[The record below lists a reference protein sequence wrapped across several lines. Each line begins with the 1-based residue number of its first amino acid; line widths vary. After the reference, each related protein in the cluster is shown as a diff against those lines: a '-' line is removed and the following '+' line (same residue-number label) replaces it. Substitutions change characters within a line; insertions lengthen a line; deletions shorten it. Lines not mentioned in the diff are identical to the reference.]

1 MSIEV
6 LYLLRKDDPGAAL
19 RDLDDVTWLAD
30 VMTDDGATIPA
41 GTAGTIVGV
50 WRDGEAFEVAFALP
64 EEALAT
70 VNAEAL
76 TRTWRSAARSEIYL
90 RSIV

>member
-19 RDLDDVTWLAD
+19 RDLDDVTLLAD
-30 VMTDDGATIPA
+30 VTSDDGVTIPV

-50 WRDGEAFEVAFALP
+50 WRDGEAFEVEFALP
-64 EEALAT
+64 EGAVAT
-70 VNAEAL
+70 VHAGAL
-76 TRTWRSAARSEIYL
+76 TRTRRSAS
-90 RSIV
+90 